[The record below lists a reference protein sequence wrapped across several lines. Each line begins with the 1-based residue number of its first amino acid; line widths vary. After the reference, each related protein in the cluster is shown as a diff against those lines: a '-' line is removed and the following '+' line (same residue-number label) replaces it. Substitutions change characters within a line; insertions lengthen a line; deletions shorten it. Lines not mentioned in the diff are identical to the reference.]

1 MALLALLVHIALL
14 ALFLTSA
21 VSPAAEL
28 RTLTG
33 ESYNGDLVNLTDK
46 EIIFK
51 VDKKEIT
58 TPIAQV
64 LYLSFQPPS
73 SPKPDV
79 KFSEVELNDGSQLH
93 CKTVVFNGKD
103 VKLTLLGGQ
112 EATLPISSVTYVFHE
127 ANDAALHQEWQKL
140 FSGKKRNRD
149 VVVRK
154 AGEKLTSISGTLGD
168 ADAKGENM
176 GFESETGRK
185 IDVPLG
191 KIQGLYF
198 QRQVDPD
205 AKLPQFKMLDT
216 QGNVLL
222 VSSAGY
228 ADKNLT
234 ATTPGGAKVVLPM
247 TQIVK
252 LDYSKG
258 KLTYLSDLKMTGL
271 AQSSTVD
278 FIEPVRRDMNLNQKP
293 ITLGRKTYTKGLAI
307 HARTEIT
314 FDLDGE
320 YREFKSIFGI
330 DDNVPGRDD
339 GTIVKVLG
347 DGKELASLTVTRKE
361 KPFEKTLNVKDVQKL
376 TIIVASP
383 DLLDLGRHVD
393 LADARVSK

>member
-1 MALLALLVHIALL
+1 MWVRIALFALL
-14 ALFLTSA
+14 LTSS
-21 VSPAAEL
+21 VGPAAEL

-33 ESYNGDLVNLTDK
+33 ESYSGDLVSLTDK
-46 EIIFK
+46 EIIIK
-51 VDKKEIT
+51 VDKKEVI

-73 SPKPDV
+73 SPKADV

-103 VKLTLLGGQ
+103 MKLTLLGGQ
-112 EATLPISSVTYVFHE
+112 DLTLPIAAVTYVFHE
-127 ANDAALHQEWQKL
+127 ANDAATHQEWQKL

-176 GFESETGRK
+176 AFESETGRK

-191 KIQGLYF
+191 KIQGLHF

-205 AKLPQFKMLDT
+205 AKPPQFKMLDT
-216 QGNVLL
+216 MGNVLL
-222 VSSAGY
+222 VASATY

-234 ATTPGGAKVVLPM
+234 ATTPSGAKIAVSRPEV
-247 TQIVK
+247 VK

-258 KLTYLSDLKMTGL
+258 KLTYLSDFGLDKMKLLQT
-271 AQSSTVD
+271 STID
-278 FIEPVRRDMNLNQKP
+278 FIEQIGRDMNLDKKP
-293 ITLGRKTYTKGLAI
+293 ITLGRKTYTKGLAM

-320 YREFKSIFGI
+320 YREFKATIGI
-330 DDNVPGRDD
+330 DDNVAGRDD

-347 DGKELASLTVTRKE
+347 DGKELASLIVARKD
-361 KPFEKTLNVKDVQKL
+361 KPQEKTLNVKDVQKL

-393 LADARVSK
+393 LADAKVSK